1 MQAARELAVDV
12 GAAPACQALGVS
24 RATFYR
30 RRVPP
35 RPVEA
40 AETTAA
46 HPSPRA
52 LTSAERQAVLEVLHE
67 ERFID
72 RAPAA
77 VYAQLLDEN
86 RYLCSIRTMYRLLA
100 DAKEVRER
108 RDQLRHPTYRKPELL
123 ATAPNQV
130 WSWDITKLLGP
141 AKWTYYYLYVILD
154 IFSRYVVG
162 WMLAHVESA
171 DLARRLIRESC
182 QKHDI
187 VPEQLTLHA
196 DRGPSM
202 KSLTVAQ
209 TLACLG
215 VVKSHSRPHVSN
227 DNPFSESQFKTL
239 KYRPEFPDRFSSF
252 EEAHAFCGTFIP
264 WYNDEHYHSG
274 LALLTPAMVHFGRT
288 EQVLAVRQQTLKAAY
303 QVHPDRFVHRPPK
316 PTAPSGQVWINPP
329 PRSTTT
335 RDEELV
341 TRPSEPLALH

>member
-1 MQAARELAVDV
+1 MQATRELAIEV
-12 GAAPACQALGVS
+12 GTRPACQALGVS

-30 RRVPP
+30 RQADPHP
-35 RPVEA
+35 LAAPEA
-40 AETTAA
+40 AAR
-46 HPSPRA
+46 HSPRA
-52 LTSAERQAVLEVLHE
+52 LTVEERQAVLDVLHE
-67 ERFID
+67 ERFVD

-77 VYAQLLDEN
+77 VYAHLLDEN

-100 DAKEVRER
+100 DAREVRER

-123 ATAPNQV
+123 ATSPNQV

-162 WMLAHVESA
+162 WMLAHCESA

-182 QKHDI
+182 LKHDI
-187 VPEQLTLHA
+187 VPEQLTLHS

-202 KSLTVAQ
+202 QSLTVAQ
-209 TLACLG
+209 MLACLG

-239 KYRPEFPDRFSSF
+239 KYRPEFPDRFACF
-252 EEAHAFCGTFIP
+252 EEAHAFCGKFFP

-274 LALLTPAMVHFGRT
+274 LGLLTPAMIHFGRT
-288 EQVLAVRQQTLKAAY
+288 EQVLAARGQALRAAY
-303 QVHPDRFVHRPPK
+303 DAHPERFVRRPPR
-316 PTAPSGQVWINPP
+316 PEAPPREAWINPP
-329 PRSTTT
+329 LMSSTK
-335 RDEELV
+335 REE
-341 TRPSEPLALH
+341 EPVITEAPEPALH